1 MDDNPSPAAAPAGW
15 LEALAESEAEL
26 DAGLT
31 VPGDVVMRELYESI
45 ARMEA
50 KQSDAT
56 NSRSTRRR

>member
-1 MDDNPSPAAAPAGW
+1 MDDNPSPAPAPAGW

-31 VPGDVVMRELYESI
+31 VPGDVVMCALYESI

-50 KQSDAT
+50 KQADAA
-56 NSRSTRRR
+56 NR

>member
-1 MDDNPSPAAAPAGW
+1 MDDNPSPAPVPAGW

-50 KQSDAT
+50 KQADAT
-56 NSRSTRRR
+56 KSRGTRRR